1 MNIQITRTKETYNS
15 PQLERYGNV
24 RDLTQT
30 VTGSFTGKS
39 DNGHTSPRTH

>member
-1 MNIQITRTKETYNS
+1 MNNQITRTKETYNS

-30 VTGSFTGKS
+30 VSKS
-39 DNGHTSPRTH
+39 TNTNPDNGTSSHRTS

>member
-1 MNIQITRTKETYNS
+1 MNNLNIRTKEAYNT

-30 VTGSFTGKS
+30 LSGGSSVKS
-39 DNGHTSPRTH
+39 DNGHQSPRTH